1 MKRLLALALA
11 LALVMAGLAGCARKM
26 VTVRTGEVVLCTAGE
41 VIEDNTKE
49 LQVPVSEVSKYSVK
63 TKVITC
69 ERHQGLAGLWEAAQ
83 QALAAGDTNAARA
96 KLAAIVAKDPTYA
109 GGQAKKQLDE
119 IESGG
124 SPPPSSGGG
133 PSAGSGSSSS
143 GTGGSQPGTSTSGG
157 EEPVGPVANLL
168 KYVPDSIEGYTAQGI
183 TADPTS
189 ITRDYI
195 PLSGNADLMVIM
207 VEQMVDSKKAVAAL
221 DAFKQTYPENSAAVT
236 IAGKQGRFGTRS
248 GYAAAAFVDGSLLVT
263 IEMHVKAGK
272 PVDLKPAVLKVGG
285 AIGS

>member
-1 MKRLLALALA
+1 
-11 LALVMAGLAGCARKM
+11 MAAGSIGCARKM

-49 LQVPVSEVSKYSVK
+49 VQVPVSEVSKYSVK

-69 ERHQGLAGLWEAAQ
+69 EQHQGLAGLWEAAQ

-119 IESGG
+119 IEGGG
-124 SPPPSSGGG
+124 SP
-133 PSAGSGSSSS
+133 SA
-143 GTGGSQPGTSTSGG
+143 GGSQPGTSTAGG

-207 VEQMVDSKKAVAAL
+207 VEQMVDAKKAVAAL
-221 DAFKQTYPENSAAVT
+221 ESFKQTYPENSAAVT
-236 IAGKQGRFGTRS
+236 IAGKQGRFGTRT

-263 IEMHVKAGK
+263 IEMHVKTGK
-272 PVDLKPAVLKVGG
+272 PIDLKPAVLKVGG
-285 AIGS
+285 IIGL

>member
-1 MKRLLALALA
+1 MKRLLAVVLVVVLAA
-11 LALVMAGLAGCARKM
+11 AGLAGCARKL
-26 VTVRTGEVVLCTAGE
+26 VTVRTGAVVLCTAGE

-49 LQVPVSEVSKYSVK
+49 IQVPVSEVSQYSVK

-119 IESGG
+119 IEGGG
-124 SPPPSSGGG
+124 SPSP
-133 PSAGSGSSSS
+133 
-143 GTGGSQPGTSTSGG
+143 GTSGSQPGTSTAGG

-168 KYVPDSIEGYTAQGI
+168 KYVPDSIDGYTAQGI

-207 VEQMVDSKKAVAAL
+207 VEQMVDAKKAVAAL
-221 DAFKQTYPENSAAVT
+221 ESFKQTYPENGVAVT
-236 IAGKQGRFGTRS
+236 IAGKQGRFGTRT

-263 IEMHVKAGK
+263 IEMHVKTGK
-272 PVDLKPAVLKVGG
+272 PIDLKPAVLKVGG
-285 AIGS
+285 IIGS